1 MATPGPAANGR
12 AQTEASNG
20 RRPPLD
26 VVGGATNNQTSPR
39 GFGASKLQKC
49 LKISN
54 KSFNLIEIAANSLKF
69 LKKFRAIFRRF
80 ATIFAIFFRDFCG
93 ELNRVVDGW

>member
-1 MATPGPAANGR
+1 MAGVRLLTSWAGPPTIKPRPGALA
-12 AQTEASNG
+12 
-20 RRPPLD
+20 
-26 VVGGATNNQTSPR
+26 
-39 GFGASKLQKC
+39 LQSYEKS